1 MRVGSFTGLVFG
13 GFVMASLAASSAV
26 AFGRNNA
33 PLFALHTH
41 DPRVFSVAMNPVC
54 EELQK
59 EMTAAETATDK
70 LDALLPTPPA
80 THWEPNSPQAK
91 ALCDGFR
98 EISNHSGKVL
108 TLSKTAIDVCKG
120 TEMETSPEDYDR
132 AKAMVGAMDKNITA
146 SCGGK

>member
-1 MRVGSFTGLVFG
+1 MRIGSFTGLVFG
-13 GFVMASLAASSAV
+13 GFVLAGLVASSAV
-26 AFGRNNA
+26 AFGRSNVPLLILRNN
-33 PLFALHTH
+33 
-41 DPRVFSVAMNPVC
+41 DPRVISVAVNPVC

-59 EMTAAETATDK
+59 EMTAAEAATDK

-80 THWEPNSPQAK
+80 TYWEPNSPQAK

-120 TEMETSPEDYDR
+120 TEMETSQEDYDR
-132 AKAMVGAMDKNITA
+132 AKAMAGAMDKNIAAT
-146 SCGGK
+146 CGGK

>member
-1 MRVGSFTGLVFG
+1 MGSFTRLVFG
-13 GFVMASLAASSAV
+13 GIVTASLVASSAM
-26 AFGRNNA
+26 AFGRGNV
-33 PLFALHTH
+33 PLFALHTD
-41 DPRVFSVAMNPVC
+41 DPRVISVAMNPVC

-59 EMTAAETATDK
+59 EMTAAEAATDK

-98 EISNHSGKVL
+98 EISNHSSKVL

-120 TEMETSPEDYDR
+120 TEMETSQEDYDR
-132 AKAMVGAMDKNITA
+132 AKTLAGAMDKNIAAT
-146 SCGGK
+146 CGGK